1 MKKILLLISLIPSI
15 IFAQQYIPN
24 SKETEI
30 KFVVNN
36 FGLGTNGSFQQLSG
50 NINWNPKNLSS
61 SSFLVSINAATI
73 DTDNKLRDKH
83 LRKEDYF
90 SVQKFPIISIQSS
103 KISGNSNGTYQ
114 LEANLTIKGT
124 TKKIS
129 FPFTALQQGGNIIFK
144 GNLEINRRDYGVGG
158 ASISLSNTVKLKIN
172 VSALAQ

>member
-1 MKKILLLISLIPSI
+1 MKKILLLLSLIPSI
-15 IFAQQYIPN
+15 VFAQQYIPD

-50 NINWNPKNLSS
+50 NINWDPKNLGI
-61 SSFLVSINAATI
+61 SSFQVSIDATTI

-90 SVQKFPIISIQSS
+90 GVQKFPTITLQSS

-129 FPFTALQQGGNIIFK
+129 FPFTAIQQGKNIIFK
-144 GNLEINRRDYGVGG
+144 GTFEINRRDYAVGG
-158 ASISLSNTVKLKIN
+158 ASFSLSNTVKVKIN
-172 VSALAQ
+172 VSAVAQ